1 MNSAVK
7 KILLAAGTVLLVGAV
22 GIAQTDA
29 SSTSAKAKKK
39 RSTYSS
45 TRSAQNSS
53 TSNAPSSSN
62 PSSASSSAGTSQ
74 SGSTLPQ
81 SDSTSTATP
90 SQTPA
95 TDGGSS
101 ATVKAGNSG
110 FDDTSSSQNGTTGAT
125 PSSTASTSSSNSY
138 ASNSGVSG
146 QASSAQTG
154 SEASSSNDII
164 NGPVAET
171 VSDSS
176 ALIGW
181 STRNAASNTG
191 IKYSTNRANL
201 SQTAQGTD
209 GADGKNHHAKLDG
222 LSANTRYYFQV
233 TENGQPVGGVGTFRT
248 TAAGEQPVQ
257 SKAVIPQK

>member
-29 SSTSAKAKKK
+29 SNTSTKAKKK

-45 TRSAQNSS
+45 TSSQNSS
-53 TSNAPSSSN
+53 TLN
-62 PSSASSSAGTSQ
+62 SASSTDSSTPSSNAISQ

-81 SDSTSTATP
+81 SDSTAAVSK
-90 SQTPA
+90 TPA
-95 TDGGSS
+95 TDGSNSG
-101 ATVKAGNSG
+101 TVKAGNSG
-110 FDDTSSSQNGTTGAT
+110 FDDTSSSQNGTSVSAQSSAT
-125 PSSTASTSSSNSY
+125 SPSSGSAYGSGSSVSAQTSSVQAGSETSSS
-138 ASNSGVSG
+138 
-146 QASSAQTG
+146 T
-154 SEASSSNDII
+154 DIN

-176 ALIGW
+176 ALLGW

-191 IKYSTNRANL
+191 IKYGTNRANL
-201 SQTAQGTD
+201 SQTAQSTD

-222 LSANTRYYFQV
+222 LSPNTRYYFQV
-233 TENGQPVGGVGTFRT
+233 TENGQAVGGVGTFRT